1 MTGAPAVLGAVALA
15 AAAGVLGLLR
25 LRRRFLVVTVHGE
38 SMLPA
43 YRPGER
49 VVVRRTPAGALRAGQ
64 VVVLRGDGPAP
75 GRNTAGREAPGAA
88 QGPRARWI
96 IKRVTAVPGDPIPR
110 DTVPALRSAPGTR
123 VPAGRL
129 VVLGDNPERSH
140 DSRHAGYLA
149 ADRLYGVVLR
159 KLGR

>member
-1 MTGAPAVLGAVALA
+1 MTGVATMVTGVAVVA
-15 AAAGVLGLLR
+15 AAVVAVVVI
-25 LRRRFLVVTVHGE
+25 RRRYLVVTVHGE

-49 VVVRRTPAGALRAGQ
+49 VLVRRTPAGALRAGQ
-64 VVVLRGDGPAP
+64 VVVLRGNSPP
-75 GRNTAGREAPGAA
+75 PQREALPPGMADLDRTA
-88 QGPRARWI
+88 HARWI

-129 VVLGDNPERSH
+129 VVLGDNPLRSY
-140 DSRHAGYLA
+140 DSRRSGYLA
-149 ADRLYGVVLR
+149 AERLYGVVLR
-159 KLGR
+159 KLGS